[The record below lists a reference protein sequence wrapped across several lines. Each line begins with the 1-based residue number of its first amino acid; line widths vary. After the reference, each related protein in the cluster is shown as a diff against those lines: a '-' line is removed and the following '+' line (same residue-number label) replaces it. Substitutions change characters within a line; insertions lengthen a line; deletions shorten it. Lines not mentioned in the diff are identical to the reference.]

1 VAGALREL
9 HAAPADPVSY
19 CVHCH
24 RWLDPPRRF
33 YCDERCKR
41 RAYRRLRA
49 KQPMDAYPKGAQRG
63 RVSLGEKTQRERLD
77 DLLEARPRPEL
88 SERDLR
94 RFG

>member
-1 VAGALREL
+1 
-9 HAAPADPVSY
+9 
-19 CVHCH
+19 
-24 RWLDPPRRF
+24 
-33 YCDERCKR
+33 
-41 RAYRRLRA
+41 
-49 KQPMDAYPKGAQRG
+49 MDAYPKGAQRG